1 MSTGNC
7 LALRVAIRLSLP
19 FLSGMYAHVCP
30 NLEANGGDVQLGV
43 LFLSIQFSH
52 SLIYSQRADPLIQ
65 TERPQTPAIL
75 STKLAGI
82 FHASPGVSESK
93 VNPPILRC
101 LIKINRLRL
110 DNLQT
115 GSL

>member
-65 TERPQTPAIL
+65 TERPQTKHKTGWHL
-75 STKLAGI
+75 SCQPWGFRKQ
-82 FHASPGVSESK
+82 SEPTNFAVPHQDQS
-93 VNPPILRC
+93 VAA
-101 LIKINRLRL
+101 
-110 DNLQT
+110 
-115 GSL
+115 